1 MQIKEKIKQVK
12 GNISIDEELLNKYR
26 NVKEMFDDAENIL
39 KRKRVI
45 IRLVSI
51 KEIEEL
57 NLENLKI
64 ESLKVVANKL
74 FNKYHKTNIFD
85 NKGCEICVTKNGIN
99 ESIQKLYNSKNQ
111 RNFLKEHLMVFTKL
125 GDIITDSVLVSQ
137 TLERKERAGILYWNY
152 YLNNIYI
159 NRKFYIIE
167 FDVRILNIGQTQ
179 YRVQRINLKQEKTSN
194 PG

>member
-85 NKGCEICVTKNGIN
+85 NNGCEICVTKNGIN

-179 YRVQRINLKQEKTSN
+179 YRVQRINLKQEKTNN